1 MFKKPVNYFYTPAPA
16 PTYKAVQTTYE
27 WQTVAPPENVP
38 SNLKQHLKEV
48 KKYVAVE
55 HNYQQDINAQIFYTP
70 EQIEK
75 FGIKLDTTNL
85 QYQKADLK
93 TFNATDLRQ
102 AAKEMTQDAINTM
115 AINETN
121 KQIQQLQTQIN
132 KLKSQQQTK
141 PATSEATTKGTT
153 NK

>member
-1 MFKKPVNYFYTPAPA
+1 MFKKPVNYFYTPTKAQ
-16 PTYKAVQTTYE
+16 TYGAVQTTYE
-27 WQTVAPPENVP
+27 WQTIAPPENIA
-38 SNLKQHLKEV
+38 SNLKMHLKEV
-48 KKYVAVE
+48 KKYVPVK

-75 FGIKLDTTNL
+75 FGIKLDTTGL
-85 QYQKADLK
+85 QYQQADLK
-93 TFNATDLRQ
+93 NFNATDLRT
-102 AAKEMTQDAINTM
+102 AAKEITQEAINQA

-132 KLKSQQQTK
+132 KLKNQQATK
-141 PATSEATTKGTT
+141 PATPEATTKGTN

>member
-1 MFKKPVNYFYTPAPA
+1 MFKKTVNYFYTPKKA
-16 PTYKAVQTTYE
+16 PTYNAVQTTYE
-27 WQTVAPPENVP
+27 WQTIAPPENVP
-38 SNLKQHLKEV
+38 SNYKKHLKEV
-48 KKYVAVE
+48 KEYKAVE
-55 HNYQQDINAQIFYTP
+55 HNFQQDINSQIFYTP
-70 EQIEK
+70 EQIQK

-93 TFNATDLRQ
+93 NFNATDLRN
-102 AAKEMTQDAINTM
+102 AAKEMTQDAINTA

-132 KLKSQQQTK
+132 KLKNQQT
-141 PATSEATTKGTT
+141 TKSTPTKTEGEN